1 MEVTFT
7 SSLEAG
13 QRQEL
18 LTLFEISFGKALRND
33 SMLTSMEA
41 VCMVT
46 HPDQGLCGAAL
57 LEKTACGIY
66 LSKFAVA
73 PAMRGDGIAKLMWEH
88 LCERYP
94 AFFWRAHRENP
105 FAAWYMRR
113 SEGWCEQEEWC
124 VFWHGL
130 TQDEAEVATEYAVH
144 RPIDFDS

>member
-18 LTLFEISFGKALRND
+18 LALFETSFGKALRND

-88 LCERYP
+88 LCASYP
-94 AFFWRAHRENP
+94 AFFGVRTGRIHFP
-105 FAAWYMRR
+105 L
-113 SEGWCEQEEWC
+113 GIC
-124 VFWHGL
+124 VAQRIGASKGSGASFGMG
-130 TQDEAEVATEYAVH
+130 
-144 RPIDFDS
+144 